1 MSRQLE
7 QEQQDDAERALSTAF
22 APSSRGAFVEAVF
35 RRVRDVDDATMSHLL
50 RLLLRLRRI
59 KHVLAGIGFVGGGLL
74 FGILPVDN
82 PIQALL
88 LHGVL
93 AAMVGMPT
101 LATGTLAV
109 RRIFLKEARRL
120 GLSRSTAMLLLTR
133 AERRARFML
142 PAADVDESVEQL
154 IHAVHAWDQA

>member
-1 MSRQLE
+1 MSRSLDQD
-7 QEQQDDAERALSTAF
+7 QQAHVEEALTTF
-22 APSSRGAFVEAVF
+22 APSSRGAFLDAVY

-74 FGILPVDN
+74 FGVVTVDN
-82 PIQALL
+82 PLYSLL
-88 LHGVL
+88 LH
-93 AAMVGMPT
+93 AT
-101 LATGTLAV
+101 LATMVGLPTMAAGTLAV
-109 RRIFLKEARRL
+109 RRIFLKEAQRL

-142 PAADVDESVEQL
+142 PSADVEESVEQL
-154 IHAVHAWDQA
+154 IRAVHAWDQA